1 MSETK
6 QSADTT
12 VETRMMKALSHPLR
26 WRILDQLAVGPA
38 SPSMIATELGEPLG
52 NVSYHVKILLSYD
65 AIELVE
71 TRPVR
76 GALEHVY
83 RAIERP
89 MLNDAQ
95 WARLPIAVRRDLFNN
110 VLNGAWEHLVASAK
124 AGELDDAKTH
134 LSWTKLELDDQAYE
148 ELSEMLTK
156 VLDRAMELHAETAG
170 RASEAVDGAGAEL
183 HQTELAMFH
192 YHRAR
197 PSE

>member
-1 MSETK
+1 MSQTE
-6 QSADTT
+6 QSSDPKD
-12 VETRMMKALSHPLR
+12 ETRMMKALSHPLR
-26 WRILDQLAVGPA
+26 WRILDALAAGPA

-89 MLNDAQ
+89 FLSDAQ
-95 WARLPIAVRRDLFNN
+95 WAKLPLAVRRDLFNN
-110 VLNGAWEHLVASAK
+110 ALNGAWEHLVAAAR
-124 AGELDDAKTH
+124 AGSLDDDRTH
-134 LSWTKLELDDQAYE
+134 VSWTKLNLDQQSYD
-148 ELSEMLTK
+148 ELSDMLNK

-170 RASEAVDGAGAEL
+170 RAAEGKGEPAEQ
-183 HQTELAMFH
+183 HETELAIFH
-192 YHRAR
+192 YHRAA
-197 PSE
+197 PAE

>member
-6 QSADTT
+6 QSAETG

-26 WRILDQLAVGPA
+26 WRILDHLAAGPA

-52 NVSYHVKILLSYD
+52 NVSYHVKILLQYD

-89 MLNDAQ
+89 FLNDAQ
-95 WARLPIAVRRDLFNN
+95 WAKLPLAVRRDLFNN
-110 VLNGAWEHLVASAK
+110 ALNGAWEHLVAAAR
-124 AGELDDAKTH
+124 AGGLDDARTH
-134 LSWTKLELDDQAYE
+134 VSWTKLDLDQQAYD
-148 ELSEMLTK
+148 ELSDMLNK

-170 RASEAVDGAGAEL
+170 RSTEGKGEPGEL
-183 HQTELAMFH
+183 HETELAIFH
-192 YHRAR
+192 YHRA
-197 PSE
+197 PPAK